1 MRVVVSFMVGVCVL
15 AMATVANAADP
26 EPAPEPASAVREPAL
41 APPGPKWRGAV
52 LPEQWK
58 KSIPRSK
65 ALDVPQPPTRDEEV
79 QRVTLKETIAIA
91 LENNPGIAAR
101 RLNPARFGA
110 NVLGAQSIFD
120 PALGLEAAYSR
131 SETPNASALSSIP
144 TSIIEDRYANATL
157 QKLLRTGTRLSIAF
171 DNDRLDNN
179 ASYISLRPQYEP
191 QLNLSVTQPL
201 LRDFGWDFT
210 YLVVRQTEKTADA
223 SVYTYEAD
231 LADFVQ
237 SVINAYWQV
246 VGARENVAVR
256 QEAKRLA
263 DRTVE
268 ENEARVRVGLFAPV
282 AVLEAQADAAS
293 RLDQLIQAENTL
305 AVQRQQLAQLAFF
318 RPNNTFVPRTL
329 EPVEDVN
336 PEDVRPDLDKTLAI
350 AIEDRP
356 ELKASALGVE
366 ARQINERVT
375 SNSLLPRLDLFGS
388 YGVNGLSGQA
398 EGAPSRT
405 FVFITTQ
412 AIPGADCI
420 PIVAGKFQCALKTPP
435 QAATNPYAGS
445 SGRAYDRMFGGD
457 FNSYNVGVRFS
468 VPFGNAQAEA
478 DNSISRIERDQAE
491 LNHRELLSQVTLEV
505 RRAISD
511 LIAGKQRIE
520 TSRVAVSLA
529 EENLRNQEKRHEV
542 GMATTKDLL
551 DFQTRL
557 SDARFS
563 EVTAKFQYS
572 IAVAAWRRAQGHLL
586 DHYQIYVE
594 RPGKHTPPW
603 FARF

>member
-1 MRVVVSFMVGVCVL
+1 VCVL
-15 AMATVANAADP
+15 AVAAVANAE
-26 EPAPEPASAVREPAL
+26 EPAPAPSDAQPPPASSVREPAV
-41 APPGPKWRGAV
+41 APPGPSWRGAV

-58 KSIPRSK
+58 KNIPRSK

-101 RLNPARFGA
+101 RLDPARFGA

-120 PALGLEAAYSR
+120 PALGLEAAYNR
-131 SETPNASALSSIP
+131 TETPNASALSSIP
-144 TSIIEDRYANATL
+144 TSIIEDRYVNGTL
-157 QKLLRTGTRLSIAF
+157 RKLFRTGTQLSIAS

-191 QLNLSVTQPL
+191 QLNLSVVQPL

-210 YLVVRQTEKTADA
+210 YLVVRVAERNADA

-231 LADFVQ
+231 LANFVQ

-305 AVQRQQLAQLAFF
+305 AVQRQQLAQLAFY
-318 RPNNTFVPRTL
+318 RPSDTFVPRTL

-336 PEDVRPDLDKTLAI
+336 PEDVHPDLDETLAI
-350 AIEDRP
+350 AVEDRP

-366 ARQINERVT
+366 ARQINERIT
-375 SNSLLPRLDLFGS
+375 SNALLPRLDLFGS
-388 YGVNGLSGQA
+388 YGVNGLSGEAQ
-398 EGAPSRT
+398 GAPSRT

-412 AIPGADCI
+412 AIPGGNCI
-420 PIVAGKFQCALKTPP
+420 LIMPGKYQCALKTPP
-435 QAATNPYAGS
+435 QAATNPYAGN
-445 SGRAYDRMFGGD
+445 SGRAYDRMFNGD

-468 VPFGNAQAEA
+468 VPLGNAQAEA
-478 DNSISRIERDQAE
+478 DNTISRIERDQAE

-505 RRAISD
+505 RRTISD
-511 LIAGKQRIE
+511 LISGKQRIA

-557 SDARFS
+557 SDARFA
-563 EVTAKFQYS
+563 EVTAKFQYN

>member
-1 MRVVVSFMVGVCVL
+1 MRVVVNFVAGVCML
-15 AMATVANAADP
+15 AVTAVANAA
-26 EPAPEPASAVREPAL
+26 EPAAEPPPASAVREPAL

-52 LPEQWK
+52 LPDQWK
-58 KSIPRSK
+58 KSIPRSP
-65 ALDVPQPPTRDEEV
+65 ALDVPQPPTRDEEI

-101 RLNPARFGA
+101 RLDPARFGA
-110 NVLGAQSIFD
+110 NVLGTQSIFD

-131 SETPNASALSSIP
+131 SVTPNASSLSSIQ
-144 TSIIEDRYANATL
+144 TSVIEDRYVNATL
-157 QKLLRTGTRLSIAF
+157 RKLLRTGTQLSIAS

-179 ASYISLRPQYEP
+179 ASFISLRPQYEP
-191 QLNLSVTQPL
+191 QLNLSVVQPL

-210 YLVVRQTEKTADA
+210 YLVVRVAERNADA

-231 LADFVQ
+231 LANFVER
-237 SVINAYWQV
+237 VINSYWQV

-282 AVLEAQADAAS
+282 AVLEAQADAAL
-293 RLDQLIQAENTL
+293 RLDQLIQAENVL
-305 AVQRQQLAQLAFF
+305 AVQRQQLAQLAFY
-318 RPNNTFVPRTL
+318 RPNDTFVPRTL
-329 EPVEDVN
+329 EPVEDVT
-336 PEDVRPDLDKTLAI
+336 PEEVHPDLEQALAT

-356 ELKASALGVE
+356 ELKASSLGVE
-366 ARQINERVT
+366 ARQINERIT
-375 SNSLLPRLDLFGS
+375 SNALLPRLDLFGS

-398 EGAPSRT
+398 QGAPSRT
-405 FVFITTQ
+405 FVFLTSQ
-412 AIPGADCI
+412 AIPGGDCI
-420 PIVAGKFQCALKTPP
+420 LIMPGKYQCALKTPP
-435 QAATNPYAGS
+435 QAATNQFSGS

-457 FNSYNVGVRFS
+457 FDSYNVGVRFS
-468 VPFGNAQAEA
+468 VPIGNAQAEA
-478 DNSISRIERDQAE
+478 DNTISRIERDQAE

-505 RRAISD
+505 RRTISD
-511 LIAGKQRIE
+511 LIAGRQRIE
-520 TSRVAVSLA
+520 TSRVATQLA

-557 SDARFS
+557 SDARFA